1 MAGIDGPDILT
12 ERRVPLSDQEKPRPE
27 PSANDVEKRPYAP
40 PDIAWIEEVEVRR
53 NLAAA
58 CAKADPFRCSDN
70 PSAHL
75 S

>member
-1 MAGIDGPDILT
+1 LT
-12 ERRVPLSDQEKPRPE
+12 ERSASLPDLYGNRPE
-27 PSANDVEKRPYAP
+27 PSASGSGKRPYSP
-40 PDIAWIEEVEVRR
+40 PDIAWIEEVEVKR

-70 PSAHL
+70 PSFHL

>member
-1 MAGIDGPDILT
+1 MT
-12 ERRVPLSDQEKPRPE
+12 ERSAALPDLDGTRPE
-27 PSANDVEKRPYAP
+27 PSAKVRGKRPYSP
-40 PDIAWIEEVEVRR
+40 PGIAWIEEVEVKR

-70 PSAHL
+70 PSFHL

>member
-1 MAGIDGPDILT
+1 MT
-12 ERRVPLSDQEKPRPE
+12 ERSASLPDPDANRPD
-27 PSANDVEKRPYAP
+27 PSESRPGKRTYSP
-40 PDIAWIEEVEVRR
+40 PDIAWIEEVEVKR

-70 PSAHL
+70 PSYHL

>member
-1 MAGIDGPDILT
+1 MT
-12 ERRVPLSDQEKPRPE
+12 ERNASLPDLYGNRPE
-27 PSANDVEKRPYAP
+27 PSASERGKRPYSP
-40 PDIAWIEEVEVRR
+40 PDIAWIEEVEVKR

-70 PSAHL
+70 PSFHL

>member
-1 MAGIDGPDILT
+1 MPILKKSPPGPLAIDVK
-12 ERRVPLSDQEKPRPE
+12 R
-27 PSANDVEKRPYAP
+27 RPYSP
-40 PDIAWIEEVEVRR
+40 PDIAWIEMVEVRR